1 MDVDVKYT
9 FPLFP
14 FLPAYIDDSTSS
26 RRSEVKIFPQN
37 LLALSS
43 KSIKINEARW
53 RVSTSL
59 YVVMIFR
66 YKKGGFV
73 SRLLVYFV
81 RQKLQALL
89 WFFLKFNISRETY
102 YTASLIKIPGVGQ
115 RKPSVSVSLIWN
127 KGKSG

>member
-1 MDVDVKYT
+1 MAGIHEPVYRN
-9 FPLFP
+9 
-14 FLPAYIDDSTSS
+14 FL
-26 RRSEVKIFPQN
+26 
-37 LLALSS
+37 
-43 KSIKINEARW
+43 
-53 RVSTSL
+53 
-59 YVVMIFR
+59 IFR
-66 YKKGGFV
+66 YRKGGGFV
-73 SRLLVYFV
+73 SRL